1 MTAFGHAGDDRLDW
15 RIKAVNHRYLELSLR
30 LPEPLK
36 ALEPALRR
44 RLRRHFR
51 RGRVEA
57 TLRVAELAQTQL
69 DDAALRQ
76 LLQTVALVRER
87 IAGATI
93 DALELLRWPGVARE
107 DPAQL
112 AALTASATAKFD
124 VALDALVAH
133 RQREGTALATVLQ
146 RQLRQIEMHANAAR
160 CRSASDVA
168 ARFERLRGQAA
179 ALTATPVPAL
189 RLEQELALLVQKS
202 DVTEE
207 LDRIDVHIAAAAAS
221 LGGSEPCGRRLDFLL
236 QELGREANT
245 LAAKSAAPEAASLAV
260 ELKVA
265 IEQMREQVQN
275 VE

>member
-133 RQREGTALATVLQ
+133 RQREGAALATVLQ

-160 CRSASDVA
+160 CRSASDAA

-245 LAAKSAAPEAASLAV
+245 LAAKSVAPEAASLAV

-265 IEQMREQVQN
+265 IERMREQVQN